1 MNISSIQIDRYSQI
15 GEQSVRL
22 EFLDSTNCFAGW
34 NIYLSPANGR
44 IQYNDVDFGQEHLQS
59 IRVSGRSETG
69 GTLSN
74 RLDQRNGPEI
84 VQIIIPAGKD
94 WASIEAP
101 VKTGTAGIQS
111 NYTKSGK

>member
-59 IRVSGRSETG
+59 IRVSGRSELVEHYPTTLTNEMDRNCPDYYSGWKRLGEYRGTG
-69 GTLSN
+69 QN
-74 RLDQRNGPEI
+74 RNSRY
-84 VQIIIPAGKD
+84 
-94 WASIEAP
+94 SI
-101 VKTGTAGIQS
+101 
-111 NYTKSGK
+111 